1 VAADIAQRKLR
12 FVLCTSGGLN
22 GALVLDRLLA
32 SPRFEA
38 AGIVR
43 STRALRPGQGL
54 AAAAR
59 EYVRRSGTAY
69 AAYIACTATLADR
82 ALGSRSV
89 AGRARTHAI
98 PLFETERINAP
109 GAIAFIAQ
117 ARPDLLVSAFFN
129 QRIGA
134 AALAA
139 APLGGVN
146 VHPGALPGYRGV
158 DPVFRA
164 RLAGA
169 AALEAS
175 VHRVTPEFDAGALL
189 GRVAVAHEPG
199 ESVLRAT
206 ARVYAAGAALLESLA
221 AAIAAGDAGRAQ
233 DEAAA
238 RYDTWPGRAE
248 VASLRQRGVALARWN
263 DLLEAGR
270 IVESART
277 APP

>member
-1 VAADIAQRKLR
+1 MARDLGARTLR
-12 FVLCTSGGLN
+12 FVLCTSGGLS

-59 EYVRRSGTAY
+59 EYVERCGVAY
-69 AAYIACTATLADR
+69 AAYMACAAPLADQ
-82 ALGSRSV
+82 ALGARSV
-89 AGRARTHAI
+89 AARARTQAI
-98 PLFETERINAP
+98 PLLETDRINEPASV
-109 GAIAFIAQ
+109 AFIAQ
-117 ARPDLLVSAFFN
+117 AKPDVLVSAFFN

-146 VHPGALPGYRGV
+146 IHPGALPGFRGV

-164 RLAGA
+164 RLAA
-169 AALEAS
+169 APALEAS
-175 VHRVTPEFDAGALL
+175 VHRVTAEFDAGALL

-206 ARVYAAGAALLESLA
+206 ARVYVAGAALLDGLA
-221 AAIAAGDAGRAQ
+221 EAIAVRDPGRAQ

-248 VASLRQRGVALARWN
+248 VARLRGHGVALVHWS
-263 DLLEAGR
+263 DLLHAGR

-277 APP
+277 PPP